1 MKKKATALAFD
12 LGASSGRAIRGVYDD
27 GVFTW
32 EEIHR
37 FENNPREAEG
47 HFRWNFEELMREIR
61 TGIEKAGTFDSV
73 AFDTWGVDFGLLD
86 ESGKLLGDP
95 VHYRDAR
102 TDGIL
107 DSALRVMDGE
117 ALYKE
122 TGTQLLP
129 INTLFQLCALQK
141 QEPET
146 LQKAKTLL
154 LMPDLLRYCLCGGV
168 SSERSAASTAQLL
181 RLPQGEWSESIREAY
196 RLPETLLPPLVPGGT
211 AVGKLPENGAV
222 VLATA
227 GHDTQCAVAAL
238 PDPAPDAAFLS
249 CGTWSLLGCELD
261 EPILTAESM
270 RLDLS
275 NEWGANGKINYLKN
289 IIGLWLIQ
297 ESRRAWKR
305 AGESYSYAD
314 LEKLALA
321 AEQLRCFIDPDDP
334 VFTPPGDLPG
344 RVQEYCRETGQY
356 VPRTVGEIMRCIYE
370 SLALKYRFAIEQL
383 QEATGRHF
391 GVLHVLGGGAKDG
404 LLCRMTADAAG
415 LRVVAGPVE
424 ATALGNLM
432 LQLCALGV
440 LPSLEEG
447 RRMIARQEKLTE
459 FLPQST
465 AAWENA
471 YQNYL
476 KLLKSKEE

>member
-1 MKKKATALAFD
+1 MKNKATVLAFD
-12 LGASSGRAIRGVYDD
+12 LGASSGRAIRGVYDS
-27 GVFTW
+27 GSFSW
-32 EEIHR
+32 EELHR
-37 FENNPREAEG
+37 FENNPAEKDG
-47 HFRWNFEELMREIR
+47 HFRWNFGELMREIR
-61 TGIEKAGTFDSV
+61 VGIDKAGAFDSV

-86 ESGKLLGDP
+86 VSGRLLADP
-95 VHYRDAR
+95 VHYRDGR

-107 DSALRVMDGE
+107 GEALRTMDGE
-117 ALYKE
+117 TLYGE
-122 TGTQLLP
+122 TGTQLLQ
-129 INTLFQLCALQK
+129 INTLFQLLALQK

-146 LQKAKTLL
+146 LRQAKKLL
-154 LMPDLLRYCLCGGV
+154 LMPDLFRFSLCGAV

-181 RLPQGEWSESIREAY
+181 RLPQGEWSQAICRAFG
-196 RLPETLLPPLVPGGT
+196 LPEGLLPPLAESGAP
-211 AVGKLPENGAV
+211 VGKLPENGAL

-261 EPILTAESM
+261 APILTPESM
-270 RLDLS
+270 RLGLS

-305 AGESYSYAD
+305 TGESYSYAD
-314 LEKLALA
+314 LERLALA
-321 AEQLRCFIDPDDP
+321 AEPLRCFIDPDDP

-344 RVQEYCRETGQY
+344 RVQTYCRETGQY
-356 VPRTVGEIMRCIYE
+356 VPQTVGEIMRCIYE

-383 QEATGRHF
+383 QQATGKRF
-391 GVLHVLGGGAKDG
+391 GTLHVLGGGAKDG

-415 LRVVAGPVE
+415 VRVVAGPVE

-447 RRMIARQEKLTE
+447 RRMIARRESLKTFE
-459 FLPQST
+459 PKQSQ
-465 AAWENA
+465 AWETA
-471 YQNYL
+471 YQTYQT
-476 KLLKSKEE
+476 LLQSKEE